1 MLSEFCS
8 AVLDKRNPGSIENK
22 FMPIHPYEIHK
33 KTNVDFKL
41 SKLKSLIHKVIKS
54 LKIMLKIWRFS
65 VKAVHE
71 TNFLTGF

>member
-8 AVLDKRNPGSIENK
+8 AVLDKRNPGSLENK

-41 SKLKSLIHKVIKS
+41 SKLKTLIHKVIKS
-54 LKIMLKIWRFS
+54 LNIMLKI
-65 VKAVHE
+65 
-71 TNFLTGF
+71 